1 MILLLSS
8 LLLRVSDLL
17 VELFCLDKDCQ
28 LLVVGKN

>member
-17 VELFCLDKDCQ
+17 VEFFCLDKDCQ
-28 LLVVGKN
+28 LLVVEKN